1 MSNNQDNDEKQM
13 SVKKCRKNTC
23 VLLMM
28 SQMISAVLENKAEV
42 PWERKNA
49 IAMLYI
55 SSTSVYISRGIENCM
70 LQIFPHSHAHCDL
83 KNSSGCGMRIG
94 KE

>member
-1 MSNNQDNDEKQM
+1 MSNNQDSDEKQM

-23 VLLMM
+23 VLLMT
-28 SQMISAVLENKAEV
+28 SQMISAVLENKVEV

-49 IAMLYI
+49 ITMLSI
-55 SSTSVYISRGIENCM
+55 SSTSVYISEGIENCM
-70 LQIFPHSHAHCDL
+70 LQICPHSHAHYDL
-83 KNSSGCGMRIG
+83 KNSSACGMKIR